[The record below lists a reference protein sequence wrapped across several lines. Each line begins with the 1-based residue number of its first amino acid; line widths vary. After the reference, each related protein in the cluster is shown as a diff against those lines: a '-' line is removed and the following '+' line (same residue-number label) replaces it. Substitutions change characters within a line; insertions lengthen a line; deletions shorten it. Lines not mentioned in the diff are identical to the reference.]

1 MIYNK
6 QQMFLM
12 KMYNNIKGKPK
23 AEVEAFLEQLP
34 AETRTKV
41 AGMLISFYKK
51 KIS

>member
-1 MIYNK
+1 MIYDK
-6 QQMFLM
+6 RSMFLM

-23 AEVEAFLEQLP
+23 AHVEAFLEQLP
-34 AETRTKV
+34 ADSRAKV

>member
-12 KMYNNIKGKPK
+12 KMYNNIKGKSK
-23 AEVEAFLEQLP
+23 EEVEAFLEQLP
-34 AETRTKV
+34 LDARTKV
-41 AGMLISFYKK
+41 AGMLVSYYKK

>member
-1 MIYNK
+1 
-6 QQMFLM
+6 MFLM

-23 AEVEAFLEQLP
+23 AHVEDFLEQLP
-34 AETRTKV
+34 VDSRAKV

>member
-1 MIYNK
+1 MIYDK
-6 QQMFLM
+6 RSMFLM

-23 AEVEAFLEQLP
+23 VHVEAFLEQLP
-34 AETRTKV
+34 AETRAKV

>member
-1 MIYNK
+1 LIYDK
-6 QQMFLM
+6 KQMFLM

-23 AEVEAFLEQLP
+23 AHVEAFLEQLP
-34 AETRTKV
+34 ADARATV